1 MAQFVTNW
9 LCTSYAFL

>member
-9 LCTSYAFL
+9 LCTSYAFW